1 VSINEAE
8 EGDLLMTCVETL
20 KEVLEQVHCQTPS
33 RYFLALAGRLKKAL
47 TVLQKKAT
55 PPSQH

>member
-1 VSINEAE
+1 
-8 EGDLLMTCVETL
+8 MTCVETL